1 MRKFAVATAAAVAAL
16 ATPAAARD
24 GGEFRVEARGGI
36 VWAYDESEA
45 TAGAAIGYDFDLGET
60 LFVGVEGSL
69 DKVLV
74 DGADAVFGL
83 SSRLGTKTSDAGKLY
98 ATLGYTFENDS
109 FYDAIVLGAGY
120 EHKLNDTIYVGA
132 AYRHFFS
139 DFGDLD
145 AATVSVGAAF

>member
-1 MRKFAVATAAAVAAL
+1 MRKFAVATAAALAAL
-16 ATPAAARD
+16 ATPAAAQD
-24 GGEFRVEARGGI
+24 GGEVRAEARGGI

-45 TAGAAIGYDFDLGET
+45 TAGAAIGYDFDLSET

-83 SSRLGTKTSDAGKLY
+83 SSRLGTKTSEAGKLY

-109 FYDAIVLGAGY
+109 FYDSIVLGAGY

-145 AATVSVGAAF
+145 AATLSVGAAF